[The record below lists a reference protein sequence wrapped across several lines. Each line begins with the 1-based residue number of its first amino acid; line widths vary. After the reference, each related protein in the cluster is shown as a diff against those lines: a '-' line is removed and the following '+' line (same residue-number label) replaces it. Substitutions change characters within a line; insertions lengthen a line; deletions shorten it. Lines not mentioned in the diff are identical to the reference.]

1 MPCFKVSHS
10 ASSVSWWLNEF
21 NGGSLARSSIRI
33 LIVED
38 FEPFRRVVAS
48 MLQQQPELQIIS
60 ESSDGLEAVRQ
71 AEELQPDLILLDIGL
86 PNLNGVEAAR
96 RIQRVCPG
104 SRILFVTQESSVD
117 IVQEALRLGA
127 QGYVVK
133 SDAGTDL
140 LTAVNTVL
148 LGKTFVSRSL
158 AGYDF
163 TGAPH
168 VHVPESTR
176 RSRVPAPVSLESAQC
191 HEAVF
196 YSDDSCLLDAVTR
209 FVGTALKV
217 GNAAIVL
224 ATESHRDRLLSRLQT
239 YGLDIGTAVVEG
251 RYMALDAADTLSTFI
266 VDGMP
271 DPVRFVKAFGDLIVA
286 VAKATNREH
295 SRVAVFGE
303 CVHLLWAQGN
313 AEAAIQM
320 EKLGNQLTQSYNV
333 DILCGYPLSSF
344 RQGHGSRIFERICAE
359 HSLVYSR

>member
-1 MPCFKVSHS
+1 M
-10 ASSVSWWLNEF
+10 
-21 NGGSLARSSIRI
+21 
-33 LIVED
+33 VED

-48 MLQQQPELQIIS
+48 ILQQQSELQIIS
-60 ESSDGLEAVRQ
+60 ESSDGLEAVRK

-86 PNLNGVEAAR
+86 PRLNGIEAAR
-96 RIQRVCPG
+96 RIRRVSPG
-104 SRILFVTQESSVD
+104 SKILFVSQESSVD
-117 IVQEALRLGA
+117 LVREALTLGA

-133 SDAGTDL
+133 LDAGSDL

-148 LGKTFVSRSL
+148 RGETFLSRTL
-158 AGYDF
+158 AGQDF
-163 TGAPH
+163 
-168 VHVPESTR
+168 VEVPDIRTPQHSR
-176 RSRVPAPVSLESAQC
+176 RITVPSPVSPVAGHG

-217 GNAAIVL
+217 GNAAIVV
-224 ATESHRDRLLSRLQT
+224 ATESHRERLLPLLETQSLNIRAA
-239 YGLDIGTAVVEG
+239 IVKG
-251 RYMALDAADTLSTFI
+251 RYIEEDAADTLSTFM

-271 DPVRFVKAFGDLIVA
+271 DPVRFVKAFGDLIMA

-295 SRVAVFGE
+295 SRVAIFGE
-303 CVHLLWAQGN
+303 CVHLLCAQGN

-333 DILCGYPLSSF
+333 DILCGYRLSSF
-344 RQGHGSRIFERICAE
+344 HQGQGSHIFERICTE